1 MARRGAVADGGVRR
15 VVARRRDGSGQSG
28 EGAMAARKGAAGR
41 PERVA
46 QRQAAGEGVRTQLRQ
61 LRRDG
66 WAQKDRAR
74 FLAELAETC
83 NVSEAARTVGKS
95 RQAAYGLKQRDAE
108 FARDW
113 DAAIEQGYGEI
124 EAMLIRLALHGCES
138 EEIIEDGEGAVKTR
152 KVKRAPNPSL
162 GLQLLKL
169 HAAQV
174 AARRAAR
181 GDATGPGSPAAIASV
196 ERVLAEIRRRRA
208 AAGT

>member
-1 MARRGAVADGGVRR
+1 
-15 VVARRRDGSGQSG
+15 
-28 EGAMAARKGAAGR
+28 MAARKRAGATGGQQL
-41 PERVA
+41 V
-46 QRQAAGEGVRTQLRQ
+46 QRQAAGDGARLQKRPV
-61 LRRDG
+61 RRDG
-66 WAQKDRAR
+66 WSQTDRAL

-83 NVSEAARTVGKS
+83 NVSEAARTAGKS
-95 RQAAYGLKQRDAE
+95 RQTAYALKRRDAD
-108 FARDW
+108 FARGW

-124 EAMLIRLALHGCES
+124 EAMLIRLALHGCEI

-181 GDATGPGSPAAIASV
+181 GEAAGPASPEAIASV
-196 ERVLAEIRRRRA
+196 ERVLAEVRRRRT
-208 AAGT
+208 AAGM